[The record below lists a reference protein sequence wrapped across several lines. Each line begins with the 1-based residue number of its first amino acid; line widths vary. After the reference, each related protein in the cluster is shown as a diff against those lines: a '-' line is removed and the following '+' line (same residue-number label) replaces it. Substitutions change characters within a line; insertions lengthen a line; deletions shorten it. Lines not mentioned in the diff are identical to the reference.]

1 MVNQKQLRNIA
12 KEILKAYGENET
24 NALLT
29 ADCLVKADMRGIS
42 THGTYLLIPI
52 FDRIKA
58 GMLDIPTKITL
69 VKEIDAT
76 TILDGGNGLGQLAA
90 RKAMDMSIEKAN
102 KFGIAITSVRNTNNI
117 SFLGYYTN
125 LASEKGMIGMATSN
139 AAPSMAPWGSTAAF
153 IGTNPFS
160 VSIPAKNQKPII
172 LDMSSSVV
180 ARGKIRQ
187 ASRNKQT
194 IPLGWS
200 IDPEG
205 NPTTNPDEALKG
217 TLLPIAGHKGSGLA
231 IVIDILAGILS
242 GSKYGPDIRTFHK
255 LEGSTGVGVL
265 CIAIN
270 ISHFMDLEDF
280 YFKID
285 NYIHEIK
292 NLKKAKNV
300 SEIYL
305 PGEIE
310 LQQEEKTSRQGIE
323 LAALTVEKLNDI
335 LSKLGINKRLYM

>member
-1 MVNQKQLRNIA
+1 MVNPEQLRNIA

-24 NALLT
+24 NALLA
-29 ADCLVKADMRGIS
+29 ADCLVKADMRGIF
-42 THGTYLLIPI
+42 THGTYLLVTM
-52 FDRIKA
+52 FERIQA
-58 GMLDIPTKITL
+58 GMLNIPTKITM
-69 VKEIDAT
+69 VKENNAISL
-76 TILDGGNGLGQLAA
+76 IDGGNGLGQLAA
-90 RKAMDMSIEKAN
+90 RKAMNISIEKAK
-102 KFGIAITSVRNTNNI
+102 KFGIAITSVKNTNNI

-125 LASEKGMIGMATSN
+125 MASEKGMIGIATSN
-139 AAPSMAPWGSTAAF
+139 AAPSMAPWGSTEAF
-153 IGTNPFS
+153 IGTSPFS
-160 VSIPAKNQKPII
+160 VSIPAKSEKPII

-187 ASRNKQT
+187 ASRNKKT

-200 IDPEG
+200 IDSEG

-217 TLLPIAGHKGSGLA
+217 TLLPIAGPKGSGLA
-231 IVIDILAGILS
+231 IVIDILAGMLS
-242 GSKYGPDIRTFHK
+242 GSKYGPDIKTFHK
-255 LEGSTGVGVL
+255 LEGPTGVGVS

-270 ISHFMDLEDF
+270 IRHFLDLEDF

-285 NYIHEIK
+285 NYIRNIK

-310 LQQEEKTSRQGIE
+310 LLQEEKANKNGIE
-323 LAALTVEKLNDI
+323 LANLTVEKLNDI
-335 LSKLGINKRLYM
+335 LSKLGIDERLYM

>member
-1 MVNQKQLRNIA
+1 MVNPEQLRNIA

-42 THGTYLLIPI
+42 THGIYLLIPI

-76 TILDGGNGLGQLAA
+76 TVLDGGNGLGQLAA
-90 RKAMDMSIEKAN
+90 RKAMDISIEKAK
-102 KFGIAITSVRNTNNI
+102 KFGIAVTSVRNTNNI
-117 SFLGYYTN
+117 SFLGYYTG
-125 LASEKGMIGMATSN
+125 LASQKGMIGLATSN
-139 AAPSMAPWGSTAAF
+139 AAASMAPWGSTEAF
-153 IGTNPFS
+153 IGTSPFS
-160 VSIPAKNQKPII
+160 ISIPAKNQKPII

-187 ASRNKQT
+187 ASRNKKT

-200 IDPEG
+200 IDSEG
-205 NPTTNPDEALKG
+205 NPTNNPEEALKG
-217 TLLPIAGHKGSGLA
+217 TLLPIAGPKGSGMA
-231 IVIDILAGILS
+231 IVIDILAGMLS
-242 GSKYGPDIRTFHK
+242 GSKYGPEVKTFHK
-255 LEGSTGVGVL
+255 LEGATGVGVF
-265 CIAIN
+265 CMAIDIN
-270 ISHFMDLEDF
+270 RFIDLEDF
-280 YFKID
+280 YSKID
-285 NYIHEIK
+285 NYIQEIK

-310 LQQEEKTSRQGIE
+310 LQKEEKASKQGIE
-323 LAALTVEKLNDI
+323 LDPLTVENLNDI
-335 LSKLGINKRLYM
+335 LSKLSIDLNLRL